1 MLMALL
7 VGFLTGLGAIAFAEL
22 VNLVHWFTFDLF
34 LDDWL
39 SEIPHWKIIL
49 APTLGGLLVGP
60 LTQRFA
66 PEARGP
72 GVSQVLYDVETKQ
85 GRIAPQVSLTK
96 AVASALTVG
105 SGGSAGREGPII
117 QIGASI
123 GSSVAQV
130 LRLSDEN
137 MRLLLASGAAGGIAA
152 TFNAPIAGVFF
163 ALEVVLRSF
172 STKNFSV
179 VVLASVVATV
189 TAVSFRGDDPTIL
202 IPQVGLE
209 HAVEIAFYAGLGV
222 LAGVTSVAFIRLL
235 YWTGDKFAALPYP
248 PAMLLP
254 ALGGLAVGLLAL
266 ENQGILGTSSGTLA
280 ELLTEERASS
290 PSSRPRRTS
299 MPPSAWLHSSPAR
312 RARRSPRCS
321 SSSS

>member
-1 MLMALL
+1 MLMALF

-72 GVSQVLYDVETKQ
+72 GVSQVLYDVETRQ